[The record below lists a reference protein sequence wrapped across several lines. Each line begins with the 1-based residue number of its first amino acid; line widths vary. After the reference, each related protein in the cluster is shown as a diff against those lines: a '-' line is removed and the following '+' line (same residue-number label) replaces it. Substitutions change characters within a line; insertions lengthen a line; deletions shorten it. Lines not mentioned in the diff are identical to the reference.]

1 MSSSSAHQ
9 LGRAGEAA
17 ALEYLLARGY
27 ELLHRNYRYRRAEVD
42 LIMQLGPALLVF
54 VEVKA
59 RSSAHYGYPEEFVT
73 ERKRQLLRLAAE
85 HLQETLNWTG
95 DIRFD
100 ILALTATATGL
111 RVEHFEDAFF

>member
-1 MSSSSAHQ
+1 MLLPAHQ
-9 LGRAGEAA
+9 LGHAGEAA
-17 ALEYLLARGY
+17 ALGYLLAHGY
-27 ELLHRNYRYRRAEVD
+27 ELVYRNYRYRRAEVD
-42 LIMQLGPALLVF
+42 LIMRQDSALLVF

-59 RSSAHYGYPEEFVT
+59 RSSLQYGYPEEFVT

-100 ILALTATATGL
+100 ILALTPTATGL
-111 RVEHFEDAFF
+111 RVEHFKDAFF